1 MTSHHDEQ
9 APPRETFEADG
20 RGGHGEPAAIAGA
33 DLREAVAGLDER
45 DVAAMAALFDASDV
59 AAIDEVAVARLERFA
74 RTSAV
79 AQRPRPMTAQQPGP
93 ARSRWRGWAAVAGF
107 ALAAAIGALVLRP
120 TAPTPETSAVA
131 LAEAPAAAAGS
142 WSADDPLDFFGTS
155 ATYAQADLL
164 PDELDEAWADDGL

>member
-1 MTSHHDEQ
+1 MTRHHDEQ
-9 APPRETFEADG
+9 APGRGTFEADG
-20 RGGHGEPAAIAGA
+20 LGGHGERVAIEGA
-33 DLREAVAGLDER
+33 DLREAVAGLEEQ

-79 AQRPRPMTAQQPGP
+79 APRPQPMTAQQPGP
-93 ARSRWRGWAAVAGF
+93 ARSRWRAWAAVGAC

-120 TAPTPETSAVA
+120 TAPAPETSAVA

-164 PDELDEAWADDGL
+164 PDEFDEAWGDDGL